1 MYISSRPTYGTF
13 HTLVYIVNK
22 MSRHVSLTLT
32 ATYDKVYHV
41 KVHLAQKFLDYYP
54 ANQVRKILFIKFSY
68 SFSTYLE
75 KSETLKKRNVRNKSD
90 VK

>member
-1 MYISSRPTYGTF
+1 MYVSTWPTYGTF

-41 KVHLAQKFLDYYP
+41 KVHLAQKFLDYYL
-54 ANQVRKILFIKFSY
+54 ANQVRKIVKFRYFEKAAKFCEISNLDLTVCIK
-68 SFSTYLE
+68 
-75 KSETLKKRNVRNKSD
+75 RQI
-90 VK
+90 